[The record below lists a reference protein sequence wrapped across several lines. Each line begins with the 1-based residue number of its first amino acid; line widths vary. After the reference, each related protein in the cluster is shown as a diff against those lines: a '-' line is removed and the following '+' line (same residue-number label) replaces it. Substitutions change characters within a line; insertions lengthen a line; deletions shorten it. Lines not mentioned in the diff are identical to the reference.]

1 MRVATSE
8 RDARGGR
15 EAIGIGEEV
24 GKREGWERRWGR
36 ERGEEAACGE
46 RNADNPPR
54 TQIMQ
59 QLQATSY
66 KQTE

>member
-1 MRVATSE
+1 M
-8 RDARGGR
+8 
-15 EAIGIGEEV
+15 
-24 GKREGWERRWGR
+24 GKREGWERRWER